1 MILYLDE
8 KGCVVAKDKAVYVL
22 FGVPDWVDEDIREY
36 GTRYC
41 CYHTGIGERVKKWG
55 AVGHVNCV
63 GMGGA
68 RSFSTDAFP
77 CIDGSGR
84 AFVLNRD
91 NVRVVKL
98 PLVCIRRD
106 PGGRFEYRVL
116 EDRYWNLVE
125 IAKRARCSGHCV
137 LDMYGSVVVF
147 GSDLYTVVDSWVKLM
162 RSKIVSMVSV
172 LV

>member
-1 MILYLDE
+1 MYLFLDE
-8 KGCVVAKDKAVYVL
+8 KGCVADKDKAVSVL
-22 FGVPDWVDEDIREY
+22 FGVPDWVAEDIREY
-36 GTRYC
+36 RTRYC

-68 RSFSTDAFP
+68 RSFAVDAFP
-77 CIDGSGR
+77 CIDGGGR

-98 PLVCIRRD
+98 PLVCVRRD
-106 PGGRFEYRVL
+106 PGGRFDYREL

-125 IAKRARCSGHCV
+125 IARRTRCSGHCV
-137 LDMYGSVVVF
+137 LDWYGSVVVF
-147 GSDLYTVVDSWVKLM
+147 GSDLYDVIDSWVKLM
-162 RSKIVSMVSV
+162 RRKIVSMVSV